1 MRPNFV
7 QAASSHVTQKY
18 SRKICSKAAFQS
30 PWHYQNR
37 LFNVF
42 QGLGSNPGS
51 RGFRMER
58 LWTLGYWANVET
70 TPGFFFFTKYFI
82 FFSTKK
88 FLQIFFRRDCDRIR
102 FQRPWSVFFL
112 APTFHPVETT
122 MASKFRIRP
131 ETEKI
136 VEIWNFSG
144 WRQVDQKPRRSASQ
158 KKSFL
163 RPRVVI

>member
-30 PWHYQNR
+30 PWHYQTR
-37 LFNVF
+37 LFKVF

-51 RGFRMER
+51 GVPYGAPLNTRLLRQLRNNARNFFLHKIFHLFFNEKVSSDFFSPR
-58 LWTLGYWANVET
+58 LWQDLFSATL
-70 TPGFFFFTKYFI
+70 I
-82 FFSTKK
+82 S
-88 FLQIFFRRDCDRIR
+88 
-102 FQRPWSVFFL
+102 FFL